1 VDEAEFHTTVR
12 HFYLEEEA
20 GEVHFAFAFFVAAAA
35 VAAAAVF
42 SFAAAAAVVVQ
53 VVVVVVVVAIVES
66 SFFEELGVHRPFF
79 GECDL
84 LAVHPVHLVHPVQ
97 PCFQYSTDLTF
108 VVLRRIMLR
117 YYSLIIIY
125 NLNNILFLYY
135 FRIFILIVSWH
146 I

>member
-1 VDEAEFHTTVR
+1 MEYHIAVR

-20 GEVHFAFAFFVAAAA
+20 EEVHFVVAFFVAAAA
-35 VAAAAVF
+35 VAAAVVV
-42 SFAAAAAVVVQ
+42 SFAAAAVKVRDQ
-53 VVVVVVVVAIVES
+53 VVVVAIVES
-66 SFFEELGVHRPFF
+66 SFFEELGVAVHRPFF
-79 GECDL
+79 EECDL
-84 LAVHPVHLVHPVQ
+84 LAVHPVHPVQ
-97 PCFQYSTDLTF
+97 PCFQYSADSTF

>member
-1 VDEAEFHTTVR
+1 VGEAECQTTVQ

-20 GEVHFAFAFFVAAAA
+20 EEVHFVVAFFVAAAA
-35 VAAAAVF
+35 VAAAVVV
-42 SFAAAAAVVVQ
+42 SFAAAAVKVRDQ
-53 VVVVVVVVAIVES
+53 VVVVAIVES

-79 GECDL
+79 EEYDL
-84 LAVHPVHLVHPVQ
+84 LAVHPVHPVQ
-97 PCFQYSTDLTF
+97 TCFQYSADSTF

-117 YYSLIIIY
+117 YYSLIVIY

>member
-20 GEVHFAFAFFVAAAA
+20 EEVHFAVAFFVAAAA
-35 VAAAAVF
+35 VAAVAAVVF
-42 SFAAAAAVVVQ
+42 SFAAAVKVRDRDQ
-53 VVVVVVVVAIVES
+53 VVVVATVES

-79 GECDL
+79 EECDL
-84 LAVHPVHLVHPVQ
+84 LAVHLVHPIH
-97 PCFQYSTDLTF
+97 PRFQYSTDSTF

>member
-1 VDEAEFHTTVR
+1 VDEAECQTTVQ

-20 GEVHFAFAFFVAAAA
+20 EEVHFVVAFFVAAAA
-35 VAAAAVF
+35 VAAAAVV
-42 SFAAAAAVVVQ
+42 SFAAAAVVVQ

-79 GECDL
+79 EECDL
-84 LAVHPVHLVHPVQ
+84 LAVHPVHPVQ
-97 PCFQYSTDLTF
+97 PCFQYSADSTF

-117 YYSLIIIY
+117 YYSLIVIY